1 MAVYPHYIGIL
12 SYRIHYIV
20 HPYYRHIVPVS
31 WSVEVPHGCMHMF
44 RVKSAVKE
52 TEWIWF
58 FMLILAHL
66 FYVFHFFE
74 VMKIYL
80 IDSSSLSSLSSL
92 LGITIFS
99 LLCLFFSF
107 LYIQILSNKF
117 GKYSRSLFLN
127 TESST
132 VAVQQNNE
140 SLFWVLFYSEN
151 LFFPMMLLILFR
163 NYIYFSSNFLTLISK
178 DMH

>member
-1 MAVYPHYIGIL
+1 
-12 SYRIHYIV
+12 
-20 HPYYRHIVPVS
+20 
-31 WSVEVPHGCMHMF
+31 
-44 RVKSAVKE
+44 
-52 TEWIWF
+52 
-58 FMLILAHL
+58 
-66 FYVFHFFE
+66 
-74 VMKIYL
+74 MKIYL

-107 LYIQILSNKF
+107 LYIQILPNKF

-163 NYIYFSSNFLTLISK
+163 NYIYFSSNFLTLISR
-178 DMH
+178 DMHWDVFYFLRHPLICQNSINNGLIMLSILYLLKYFGSISLFFD